1 MKAALV
7 ALLLILAV
15 VATSARPLDFL
26 LRLHGNS
33 KANKNGFFTLRGPS
47 QSFTTTISAK
57 GIKKYLSLQQ
67 RFNFFVWQMLFALKF
82 ENSLAPSLY
91 STATS
96 LLSRMAPSLP
106 QVGCEWWFVIIKNDS
121 SCISTGNIT
130 FGTHQFQDNHALYYR
145 TLGLGHEAHPPR
157 SKEVAVSTI
166 WEVFSGKG
174 VFSGAFGTVAVSCR
188 FEPVNDAD
196 IVCFAIGKVFVPN

>member
-57 GIKKYLSLQQ
+57 GKEILIGTAKDLISL
-67 RFNFFVWQMLFALKF
+67 FGQMLFALKF

-106 QVGCEWWFVIIKNDS
+106 QVGCDCGS
-121 SCISTGNIT
+121 
-130 FGTHQFQDNHALYYR
+130 
-145 TLGLGHEAHPPR
+145 
-157 SKEVAVSTI
+157 
-166 WEVFSGKG
+166 
-174 VFSGAFGTVAVSCR
+174 
-188 FEPVNDAD
+188 
-196 IVCFAIGKVFVPN
+196 